1 MVKLKKLIKKYLTIS
16 QFKTTLKTKFRKRY
30 RFLKKITKTIF
41 VKDKQLFNQKCKFYT
56 NN

>member
-1 MVKLKKLIKKYLTIS
+1 MVKLKKLIKKYLTIN

-41 VKDKQLFNQKCKFYT
+41 VKDKQLFN
-56 NN
+56 